1 MQEAVARRVAASLII
16 NYCNLIRKMKT
27 IYLAGGCF
35 WGMQHFMQQIY
46 GVGATRVGYANSVV
60 ENPDYKLVCTG
71 TTDAA
76 ETVEVGYDPDKI
88 SLFRLLQLFFMAIDP
103 TTLNRQGGDIGTQ
116 YRSGIYYVDAED
128 LPVIEKAIDYERGE
142 VRDPVVTEVGRLVNF
157 YPAEEYHQDY
167 LDKNPSGYCHIDPA
181 LFKLAREANAPGKVD
196 KESYEKPDDR
206 ELRERL
212 TPLQYAVARENL
224 TERPFLNEY
233 NAEFRPGIYVDI
245 VTGEPLFLSTD
256 KFESGCGWPA
266 FSRPIDK
273 SLLDEHRDLT
283 HGMDRTEVRSRKGD
297 THLGHVFDDGP
308 KELGGIRYCI
318 NSASLRF
325 VPLEDM
331 EKQGYADLIP
341 LLSR

>member
-46 GVGATRVGYANSVV
+46 GVTATHVGYANSVV

-71 TTDAA
+71 ATDAA

-128 LPVIEKAIDYERGE
+128 LPVIERAIDYERGE

>member
-1 MQEAVARRVAASLII
+1 ML
-16 NYCNLIRKMKT
+16 KT

-46 GVGATRVGYANSVV
+46 GVQSTRVGYANSVV
-60 ENPDYKLVCTG
+60 ESPDYKLVCTG
-71 TTDAA
+71 STNAA
-76 ETVEVGYDPDKI
+76 ETVEVSYDTDKI

-103 TTLNRQGGDIGTQ
+103 TSLNRQGGDVGTQ
-116 YRSGIYYVDAED
+116 YRSGIYYVDDED
-128 LPVIEKAIDYERGE
+128 AAVIKKAIDYERGE
-142 VRDPVVTEVGRLVNF
+142 VREPVVTEMHRLANF

-167 LDKNPSGYCHIDPA
+167 LDKNPSGYCHINPE
-181 LFKLAREANAPGKVD
+181 LFRIAREANAPVKKD
-196 KESYEKPDDR
+196 EKRYRRPDDN
-206 ELRERL
+206 ELKERL
-212 TPLQYAVARENL
+212 SPLQYAVARENL
-224 TERPFLNEY
+224 TERPFANEY

-273 SLLDEHRDLT
+273 SLIDEHRDLT
-283 HGMDRTEVRSRKGD
+283 HGMDRTEVRSSNGD

-308 KELGGIRYCI
+308 EELGGMRYCI

-331 EKQGYADLIP
+331 ETEGYADLIP
-341 LLSR
+341 IVDK

>member
-46 GVGATRVGYANSVV
+46 GVAATRVGYANSVV

-157 YPAEEYHQDY
+157 YSAEEYHQDY